1 MFAIMVG
8 AVLAVA
14 ALEIVGAV
22 LAVLAVAA
30 LEIVVALEEAPR
42 QILMQT
48 TPAEAVAAL
57 EQVPQPSLNHAKHV
71 IFQEQEMVLVF

>member
-14 ALEIVGAV
+14 ALEIVV
-22 LAVLAVAA
+22 AVLAVAA

-71 IFQEQEMVLVF
+71 IFQVQEILRVKT